1 MPHKR
6 FGVVVEAFGE
16 MKFALENV
24 LINDHGIVVGKGIN
38 SSDHFINN
46 DPERPPVN
54 RLTMALILQNF
65 WRQIL
70 RRATKG
76 KSSVLNNFSKTKISE
91 LNVAIGGNEYIL
103 RFEISVDDIFAMEVL
118 EDEDELR
125 GVEGGFVGFEHA
137 FFSEV
142 GEELPA
148 GNVFH
153 EEVNVFAVL
162 VHALKVDDERVA
174 D

>member
-1 MPHKR
+1 
-6 FGVVVEAFGE
+6 
-16 MKFALENV
+16 
-24 LINDHGIVVGKGIN
+24 
-38 SSDHFINN
+38 
-46 DPERPPVN
+46 
-54 RLTMALILQNF
+54 MALILQNF
-65 WRQIL
+65 GRQIL

-125 GVEGGFVGFEHA
+125 GVERGFVGFENA

-142 GEELPA
+142 GEELPTR
-148 GNVFH
+148 NVFH

-174 D
+174 DWFQDLVLVADVVHLLCFD

>member
-6 FGVVVEAFGE
+6 FGVIVEAFGE

-46 DPERPPVN
+46 DSECPPVN

-65 WRQIL
+65 GRKIL
-70 RRATKG
+70 WRATKG
-76 KSSVLNNFSKTKISE
+76 KGSVLNNFSKTKISE

-103 RFEISVDDIFAMEVL
+103 RFKISVDDIFAMEVL

-125 GVEGGFVGFEHA
+125 GVEGGFVRFKHA

-162 VHALKVDDERVA
+162 VHALKVNDERVA